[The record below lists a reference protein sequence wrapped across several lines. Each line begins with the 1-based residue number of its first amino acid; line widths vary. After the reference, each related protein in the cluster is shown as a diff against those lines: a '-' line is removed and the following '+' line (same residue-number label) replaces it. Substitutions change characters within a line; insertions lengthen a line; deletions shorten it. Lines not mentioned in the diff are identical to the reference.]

1 MAKYE
6 LNLRDFWHIL
16 RKRRG
21 IIAFTTFLVLAFTLL
36 LTQFL
41 NPEPLYEATAN
52 VKYDRSSTL
61 TGLYMDIITYSPT
74 DVMATQTV
82 VIRSYPIMEKVA
94 MRLGLV
100 PPNISPPM
108 IGDVPHDPPTPGE
121 APVGKEDGLA
131 AFRKDGDESL
141 VPKGHQKSR
150 SYLQTIFGLQERV
163 TTKQEGSTNIIQIM
177 ARASDSSEAARLANT
192 LAQTYREENIAMRN
206 REVRAAQKFIE
217 SQIEVLGKRLGQAEQ
232 ELRSYKEQEQLV
244 FITDEAKL
252 LLNTLASLEAEHTK
266 AKRVLDE
273 TRGQLSVLSTQ
284 SFLPERPF
292 ERIFTEES
300 ATLIFSL
307 NATLLTFLQERE
319 TLLINYTPGHPKV
332 QELDKKIH
340 NVKSEMIRELTSK
353 KKTYQD
359 REDMLRWQID
369 QHKKDYMKV
378 PMAALEVARLEREVK
393 VNEETYALLKSK
405 HEEAMIKAA
414 EQIEE
419 VTIIAPAFPPAKPVN
434 APKTAMN
441 VTVGGLM
448 GLLLGVFAAFTRES
462 LDTSLG
468 TIEDTEEF
476 LGVSVLGVIPTISP
490 EEVKEVVE
498 KEQKKEDRRKQDPTS
513 YTGVERRLGA
523 RRHLT
528 RSEVYL
534 RLISLL
540 APQSITAE
548 AYRTVRTG
556 IGYATLGHRNF
567 KTLLFC
573 SASLSEG
580 KTTSAIN
587 IAITMAQIGKRVLL
601 IDADLRQP
609 TIHEVFGLQKEPGL
623 TEILMGSHSWKGATR
638 TVSDLLVGPL
648 GVDEIIGSPGIDKI
662 SIITSGS
669 IPLHPAECIDSPKMG
684 EFLKEV
690 REHFDLVVVDTP
702 PILPVSDAVIL
713 GSKVDGVVLI
723 YQAGRIPR
731 IVLKRAKQLLDK
743 GEAKVLG
750 VVLNNVTAQINP
762 DYVYRSYYHY
772 AYPSRSE
779 SKEAAPAKPSRW
791 EFLTHLFKLR

>member
-1 MAKYE
+1 M
-6 LNLRDFWHIL
+6 

-21 IIAFTTFLVLAFTLL
+21 IIAFAILLVLAFTLL

-61 TGLYMDIITYSPT
+61 TGLYMDIITYTPT
-74 DVMATQTV
+74 DAMATQTV

-94 MRLGLV
+94 KKLGLI
-100 PPNISPPM
+100 PPDIGTVM
-108 IGDVPHDPPTPGE
+108 MGDVPQDPSTF
-121 APVGKEDGLA
+121 GKASVAKGDELA
-131 AFRKDGDESL
+131 AFRKEGVESL
-141 VPKGHQKSR
+141 APKRPKKSMR
-150 SYLQTIFGLQERV
+150 YLQTIFDLQERV
-163 TTKQEGSTNIIQIM
+163 TTKQEGSTNIIQIL
-177 ARASDSSEAARLANT
+177 ARASDPGEAARIANT
-192 LAQTYREENIAMRN
+192 VAQIYREENIAMRN

-217 SQIEVLGKRLGQAEQ
+217 SQIQVLGKRLSQAEQ
-232 ELRSYKEQEQLV
+232 ELRSYKEREQLV

-252 LLNTLASLEAEHTK
+252 LLNLLTNLEAEHTTV
-266 AKRVLDE
+266 KRVLDE
-273 TRGQLSVLSTQ
+273 TRAQLSVLRAQ
-284 SFLPERPF
+284 SSLPTKPF
-292 ERIFTEES
+292 ERIYTEES
-300 ATLIFSL
+300 AALIFSL
-307 NATLLTFLQERE
+307 NTTLLTLLQERE
-319 TLLINYTPGHPKV
+319 TLLIDYTHDHPKV
-332 QELDKKIH
+332 QELDKKIL

-353 KKTYQD
+353 IKIYQD
-359 REDMLRWQID
+359 REDVLHRQVE

-378 PMAALEVARLEREVK
+378 PTTALEVARLEREVK

-405 HEEAMIKAA
+405 HEEAMIKGA

-419 VTIIAPAFPPAKPVN
+419 VTLIAPAFPPAKPVN

-441 VTVGGLM
+441 VTVGGLI
-448 GLLLGVFAAFTRES
+448 GLLMGVFAAFTREA

-476 LGVSVLGVIPTISP
+476 LGVSVLGVIPTINA

-498 KEQKKEDRRKQDPTS
+498 KEQKKEDRRKQDPTT
-513 YTGVERRLGA
+513 YGGVERRVGV
-523 RRHLT
+523 RRHLAKP
-528 RSEVYL
+528 EVYL

-556 IGYATLGHRNF
+556 IGYATLGRRDF

-609 TIHEVFGLQKEPGL
+609 TIHEVFGLQKDPGL
-623 TEILMGSHSWKGATR
+623 TEILMGSRSWQEAIR

-669 IPLHPAECIDSPKMG
+669 IPLHPAECIDSPKMEG
-684 EFLKEV
+684 FLKEV

-702 PILPVSDAVIL
+702 PILPVADAVIL

-723 YQAGRIPR
+723 YQAGRVPR
-731 IVLKRAKQLLDK
+731 IVLKRAKQLMDK
-743 GEAKVLG
+743 GQANVLG
-750 VVLNNVTAQINP
+750 VVLNNVSAQINP
-762 DYVYRSYYHY
+762 DYVHRAYYHY

-779 SKEAAPAKPSRW
+779 SKEAVPTKPSRW
-791 EFLTHLFKLR
+791 KFLTHLFNSAKNLSS